1 MYLCVRACVRACVS
15 ACVRVCV
22 SACVRVCVSA
32 CVRVCVSA
40 CLRVCVC
47 ASLRVCV
54 CVCSC
59 VRVCVCACAPVCVC
73 ACVRV
78 FHQSVHV
85 ADIAEIAMVQPV
97 HTELVSDDDAGSS
110 RISAAAPV
118 ARRHTR
124 RSKSV
129 SQPTGETTTEEVATS
144 HAMCTRL
151 PSSGLIGRV
160 PGCGHDNCYRLRHL
174 PGW

>member
-1 MYLCVRACVRACVS
+1 MCACVRACVRV
-15 ACVRVCV
+15 
-22 SACVRVCVSA
+22 
-32 CVRVCVSA
+32 

-47 ASLRVCV
+47 ACACVRVCV
-54 CVCSC
+54 CVCVCLPACPPGGKSVCQSVRLC
-59 VRVCVCACAPVCVC
+59 VIPCTPQPLPYTN
-73 ACVRV
+73 

-97 HTELVSDDDAGSS
+97 HTELASDDDAGSS

-129 SQPTGETTTEEVATS
+129 SQPTQAATEEVAMS
-144 HAMCTRL
+144 HAMSTRL

-160 PGCGHDNCYRLRHL
+160 PGCGHDNCYWLRHL